1 MRDELNEWE
10 TANMLAGEEWAFSRL
25 HGDVLSVDFL
35 KRLHARMFN
44 QTWDWAGQFRRSEK
58 NLGMHW
64 EQIPEASRN
73 LFDDIKYWLENET
86 FDDKEIAMRLHHR
99 LTVIHPFPNGNGRL
113 ARLLTDV
120 FLVSRSHDR
129 FTWGRE
135 DLAREGD
142 VRARYVAALRAADE
156 GDLGP
161 LREFLTA
168 QGPPVA

>member
-1 MRDELNEWE
+1 
-10 TANMLAGEEWAFSRL
+10 MLAGEEWAFSRL

-168 QGPPVA
+168 